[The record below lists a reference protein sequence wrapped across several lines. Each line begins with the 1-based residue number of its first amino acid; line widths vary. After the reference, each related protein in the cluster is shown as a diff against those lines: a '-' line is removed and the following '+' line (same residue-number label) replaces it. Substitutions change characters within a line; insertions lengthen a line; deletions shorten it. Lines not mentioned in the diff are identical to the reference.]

1 MRYLFL
7 TIITTLLMTGFSA
20 PEPNEEVTIIVELED
35 STETFIEEVERR
47 LPRLEIVASYDTIFN
62 GVAIRG
68 TAAELEKIA
77 QMDIV
82 KNQYPVHQ
90 YEALKEEGPTFSTE
104 KLREKFQHPQTGKG
118 VKVGVIDT
126 GIDYNHPDLKS
137 NYQGGYDTV
146 DFDDDPME
154 TKEEGATSHGTH
166 VAGVI
171 AADGEMEGI
180 APDANIYAYR
190 ALGPGG
196 VGSSVQVIAA
206 IEEAVKDGMDVINLS
221 LGNDVNGP
229 DWPTTHAVNKAI
241 ELGTTVVV
249 AAGNSGPGAWTIGSP
264 ATSTD
269 AITVGASALDMEAPF
284 LQVAGV
290 KEKIW
295 IQVMVGSKVWDL
307 NKKYP
312 VQYMGT
318 GEREINDLKG
328 KIALFERGGIPFSHK
343 ALKAYQKGAIA
354 VLIYNNEEGTFQGG
368 LDGVNLPIPVAA
380 LSKEAGE
387 WLKKQAIEE
396 NQWVETV
403 NLSLGDQVAP
413 FSSRGPVTTNW
424 QIKPD
429 VLAPGVEIHSTVPGG
444 YESLQGTSMAAPHVA
459 GIAALLKEAHP
470 DWGPADIKQAIT
482 STADPI
488 SNNKTFFPP
497 TEQGAGFVDMNEAL
511 TPSLVIE
518 QSSLTFGKTEDQ
530 LLRKKLPLRIK
541 NLSKE
546 TLKVDVEKPDRKA
559 GESWTIPMS
568 FEIPPQS
575 AKEVAVELRVSTAF
589 LEDGV
594 HEGYLSLQA
603 GEKHY
608 SVPYVYVKEQS
619 DYQKVSG
626 FELTQSWQRDHKATY
641 RFHLAEKVEKGR
653 VDLYR
658 AGTMLSAGTLL
669 EWKEEEAGLI
679 EGELDLTGRALEG
692 SYIAIVSVQTEE
704 GEASYPFPVY
714 IEGTE

>member
-7 TIITTLLMTGFSA
+7 TIITILIMTGFSA
-20 PEPNEEVTIIVELED
+20 PEPNEEVTIIVELEEP
-35 STETFIEEVERR
+35 SETFIAEVERR
-47 LPRLEIVASYDTIFN
+47 LPRLEIVARYDTIFN

-77 QMDIV
+77 RMDIV
-82 KNQYPVHQ
+82 KNQYPVYQ
-90 YEALKEEGPTFSTE
+90 YKALKENGPTFSTE
-104 KLREKFQHPQTGKG
+104 KLRENFQHTQTGKG

-126 GIDYNHPDLKS
+126 GIDYNHPDLKN
-137 NYQGGYDTV
+137 NYKGGYDTV

-154 TKEEGATSHGTH
+154 TEEEGATSHGTH

-180 APDANIYAYR
+180 APDADIYAYR

-229 DWPTTHAVNKAI
+229 DWPTTHAVNKSI

-249 AAGNSGPGAWTIGSP
+249 AAGNSGPDAWTIGSP

-269 AITVGASALDMEAPF
+269 AITVGASALEMRAPF
-284 LQVAGV
+284 LQVAGA
-290 KEKIW
+290 KERIW
-295 IQVMVGSKVWDL
+295 IQVMAGSEAWDL
-307 NKKYP
+307 NKKFP
-312 VQYMGT
+312 VQYLGT
-318 GEREINDLKG
+318 GEREINDVKG

-343 ALKAYQKGAIA
+343 ALKAYQKGAVA
-354 VLIYNNEEGTFQGG
+354 VLISNNEEGNFQGG
-368 LDGVNLPIPVAA
+368 MDGVTLPIPVAS
-380 LSKEAGE
+380 LSNEAGE
-387 WLKKQAIEE
+387 WLKQKAIKE

-429 VLAPGVEIHSTVPGG
+429 ILAPGVDIYSTIPGG

-459 GIAALLKEAHP
+459 GIAALMKEAHP
-470 DWGPADIKQAIT
+470 DWGPSDIKQAMT
-482 STADPI
+482 STANPVR
-488 SNNKTFFPP
+488 NGETLFLP
-497 TEQGAGFVDMNEAL
+497 TEQGAGFIDVNEAL
-511 TPSLVIE
+511 TPSLMIE
-518 QSSLTFGKTEDQ
+518 QSSLSFGKTEGS
-530 LLRKKLPLRIK
+530 LFRKKLPVTLR

-546 TLKVDVEKPDRKA
+546 ALKVYVEKPDRKT
-559 GESWTIPMS
+559 GESWTTPMP
-568 FEIPPQS
+568 FEIPAQS

-594 HEGYLSLQA
+594 HEGYLTLQA
-603 GEKHY
+603 GEKQY
-608 SVPYVYVKEQS
+608 SIPYVYLKEQS

-626 FELTQSWQRDHKATY
+626 FELTQTWQGDRKAAY

-669 EWKEEEAGLI
+669 EWNDAEAGLI
-679 EGELDLTGRALEG
+679 EGELDLTGKALEG

-704 GEASYPFPVY
+704 GETSYPFPIY
-714 IEGTE
+714 IEGIE

>member
-7 TIITTLLMTGFSA
+7 TIITILIMTGFSA
-20 PEPNEEVTIIVELED
+20 PEPNEEVTIIVELEEP
-35 STETFIEEVERR
+35 SETFIAEVERR
-47 LPRLEIVASYDTIFN
+47 LPRLEIVARYDTIFN

-77 QMDIV
+77 RMDIV
-82 KNQYPVHQ
+82 KNQYPVYQ
-90 YEALKEEGPTFSTE
+90 YKALKENGPTFSTE
-104 KLREKFQHPQTGKG
+104 KLRENFQHTQTGKG

-126 GIDYNHPDLKS
+126 GIDYNHPDLKN
-137 NYQGGYDTV
+137 NYKGGYDTV

-154 TKEEGATSHGTH
+154 TEEEGATSHGTH

-180 APDANIYAYR
+180 APDADIYAYR

-229 DWPTTHAVNKAI
+229 DWPTTHAVNKSI

-249 AAGNSGPGAWTIGSP
+249 AAGNSGPDAWTIGSP

-269 AITVGASALDMEAPF
+269 AITVGASALEMRAPF
-284 LQVAGV
+284 LQVAGA
-290 KEKIW
+290 KERIW
-295 IQVMVGSKVWDL
+295 IQVMAGSEAWDL
-307 NKKYP
+307 NKKFP
-312 VQYMGT
+312 VQYLGT
-318 GEREINDLKG
+318 GEREINDVKG

-343 ALKAYQKGAIA
+343 ALKAYQKGAVA
-354 VLIYNNEEGTFQGG
+354 VLISNNEEGNFQGG
-368 LDGVNLPIPVAA
+368 MDGVTLPIPVAS
-380 LSKEAGE
+380 LSNEAGE
-387 WLKKQAIEE
+387 WLKQKAIKE

-429 VLAPGVEIHSTVPGG
+429 ILAPGVDIYSTVPGG

-459 GIAALLKEAHP
+459 GIAALMKEAHP
-470 DWGPADIKQAIT
+470 DWGPSDIKQAMT
-482 STADPI
+482 STANPVR
-488 SNNKTFFPP
+488 NGETLFLP
-497 TEQGAGFVDMNEAL
+497 TEQGAGFIDVNEAL
-511 TPSLVIE
+511 TPSLMIE
-518 QSSLTFGKTEDQ
+518 QSSLSFGKTEGS
-530 LLRKKLPLRIK
+530 LFRKKLPVTLR

-546 TLKVDVEKPDRKA
+546 ALKVYVEKPDRKT
-559 GESWTIPMS
+559 GESWTTPMP
-568 FEIPPQS
+568 FEIPAQS

-594 HEGYLSLQA
+594 HEGYLTLQA
-603 GEKHY
+603 GEKQY
-608 SVPYVYVKEQS
+608 SIPYVYLKEQS

-626 FELTQSWQRDHKATY
+626 FELTQTWQGDRKAAY

-669 EWKEEEAGLI
+669 EWNDAEAGLI
-679 EGELDLTGRALEG
+679 EGELDLTGKALEG

-704 GEASYPFPVY
+704 GETSYPFPIY
-714 IEGTE
+714 IEGIE